1 MFRWATTSLSFI
13 PMNDTVSDVPTGT
26 LIEKRPSMSVTAFSL
41 EPLAVMVA
49 PTSGSPLA
57 SFTVPV
63 TVALLLCKLVSG
75 LPLLCGKR
83 LFSAIAPAGLSKQR
97 QPKLHIRV
105 RREAF
110 RQQASSFVRSFCSKQ
125 FILGFFVF
133 SYNILVGEVLSF
145 LVYKLVRW

>member
-1 MFRWATTSLSFI
+1 MFRLATTSLSFI
-13 PMNDTVSDVPTGT
+13 PMNETVSDVPTGT

-75 LPLLCGKR
+75 LPLLRDKG
-83 LFSAIAPAGLSKQR
+83 LFSAIAFVVVSKQR
-97 QPKLHIRV
+97 LAKPHARA
-105 RREAF
+105 RREAC
-110 RQQASSFVRSFCSKQ
+110 RQQPSTFVRLFCSKQ
-125 FILGFFVF
+125 FILGLFCF
-133 SYNILVGEVLSF
+133 
-145 LVYKLVRW
+145 